1 MQTAELVLDARAKL
15 GEGALWD
22 EHTQQLYWV
31 DILGSQLHRY
41 TPATDTDE
49 VFSVGQ
55 HVGTVVLRESGG
67 VMLAVKDGFARF
79 DLDTETLDI
88 ITNPEKDIDGNR
100 FNDGK
105 ADPAGRFWAG
115 TMAYNALPYAGS
127 LYCLEVDGT
136 VSKKESDVTISN
148 GIVWTSDHKTMYYI
162 DTTPK
167 VITAFDYD
175 KATGNISNGRIV
187 VKVPDDMGS
196 PDGMAIDSK
205 GQLWVAHWG
214 YGAVVCWCP
223 KTGEKMTEISVPASQ
238 VTACAFGGEDF
249 KTLYITTAR
258 NNLSAEQLQK
268 EPFAGGLFLAQT
280 DVVGLPSYRYQG

>member
-1 MQTAELVLDARAKL
+1 MQTANLVLDAKAEL

-22 EHTQQLYWV
+22 ERTQQLYWV
-31 DILGSQLHRY
+31 DILGSKLHRY

-49 VFSVGQ
+49 VFEVGQ
-55 HVGTVVLRESGG
+55 HIGTVVVREGGG
-67 VMLAVKDGFARF
+67 VMVAVKDGFARF
-79 DLDTETLDI
+79 DLETETLDI
-88 ITNPEKDIDGNR
+88 IANPEKDIEGNR

-115 TMAYNALPYAGS
+115 TMSYEQKSYAGS
-127 LYCLEVDGT
+127 LYCLDTDGT

-148 GIVWTSDHKTMYYI
+148 GIVWTQDQQTMYFI

-187 VKVPDDMGS
+187 VKVPENMGG

-214 YGAVVCWCP
+214 YSAVVCWDP
-223 KTGEKMTEISVPASQ
+223 KTGEKISEIAVPASQ

-249 KTLYITTAR
+249 KTLYITTA
-258 NNLSAEQLQK
+258 NHGLSDEQLRE
-268 EPFAGGLFLAQT
+268 EPLAGGLFAAQMEVAGLA
-280 DVVGLPSYRYQG
+280 SYRYGG

>member
-1 MQTAELVLDARAKL
+1 MSDVKLVLDAKAEL

-22 EHTQQLYWV
+22 EQKQHLYWL
-31 DILGSQLHRY
+31 DILNGEIHRY
-41 TPATDTDE
+41 TPANKTDE

-55 HVGTVVLRESGG
+55 HTSAIVLSDSGD
-67 VMLAVKDGFARF
+67 VIVATKNGFARF
-79 DLDTETLDI
+79 DLETETLKFIVD
-88 ITNPEKDIDGNR
+88 PEKDKGNNR

-115 TMAYNALPYAGS
+115 TMSYDVEAYAGA
-127 LYCLEVDGT
+127 LYCLETDGT
-136 VSKKESDVTISN
+136 VSTKEEDVTISN
-148 GIVWTSDHKTMYYI
+148 GIVWTADYQTMYYV
-162 DTTPK
+162 DSAPNT
-167 VITAFDYD
+167 ITAFEYD
-175 KATGNISNGRIV
+175 KATGSISKGRIV

-196 PDGMAIDSK
+196 PDGMAIDTQ

-223 KTGEKMTEISVPASQ
+223 KTGEKISEIAVPASQ

-258 NNLSAEQLQK
+258 TGLSDERLEE
-268 EPFAGGLFLAQT
+268 EPLAGGLFCVQTEVTGLAT
-280 DVVGLPSYRYQG
+280 YRYGG